1 MSAAYDSV
9 EIMAMARSTIQRES
23 GVVATLSDQLAASF
37 IEAVEMILNCQGHV
51 LVAGAGT
58 SHAVGARM
66 AHLLSCCG
74 TPALFLHPG
83 DSQHG
88 LSGAVTA
95 RDVLIAISKGG
106 ETVEVNHLARIA
118 KARGAKLIGLTEKP
132 DSTLAGYCD
141 VVLCV
146 KAPADSDPYGMI
158 ATGSSLF
165 NSALGD
171 ALCEVLL
178 KVRGY
183 TKDQFG
189 QTHPGGAVGI
199 KLTDAG
205 ETK

>member
-1 MSAAYDSV
+1 MGEVYDSR
-9 EIMAMARSTIQRES
+9 EIIAIARSTIQRES
-23 GVVATLSDQLAASF
+23 GVVATLSDQLEASF
-37 IEAVEMILNCQGHV
+37 IEAVEMMLACEGHV

-74 TPALFLHPG
+74 TPALFIHPG

-118 KARGAKLIGLTEKP
+118 KARGAKLIGLTENLN
-132 DSTLAGYCD
+132 STLASYCD

-183 TKDQFG
+183 TQDQFG
-189 QTHPGGAVGI
+189 QTHPGGAVGL
-199 KLTDAG
+199 KLG
-205 ETK
+205 GTK